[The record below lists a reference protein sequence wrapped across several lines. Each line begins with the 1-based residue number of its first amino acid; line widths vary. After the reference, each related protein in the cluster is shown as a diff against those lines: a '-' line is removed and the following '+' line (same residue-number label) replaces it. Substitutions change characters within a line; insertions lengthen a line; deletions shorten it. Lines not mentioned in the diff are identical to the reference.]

1 MSGFLNVKEAVTLT
15 GLTKKT
21 ICQNC
26 KAGKYITRQV
36 KGNGGL
42 RYEIALTSLPK
53 TAQEIYQKQQA
64 QLALAQLNEQA
75 NLEDIP
81 QAEQALKDYAEQQ
94 KHRQHV
100 KEDGLSQFALLPKA
114 KKDHAKA
121 KQRLLMA
128 LYQTMRQTGLKKR
141 PAIKWF
147 CAAVNRGLDSS
158 TVHPSTVRQAH
169 SSGRT
174 ESKLMSFD
182 SSMGFDSDDL
192 AEAIEL
198 HPVIR
203 AVIPVRFGVQQL
215 GVDTLIKWL
224 YSYERHGIIALVDK
238 SSNAGRQCVIA
249 ENEGLKRYVIGFMVK
264 FPLAS
269 ASKIKAAL
277 AAQKPD
283 LDVVHERSID
293 RYMKQWKTENAQLW
307 TYVTH
312 PDKWKS
318 VYMPAYGSHFE
329 GIERLNQLWE
339 MDSTP
344 WDAILVD
351 GRHSVLA
358 VIDLFSRRMVFHVS
372 KTSSCL
378 HFSRWR

>member
-1 MSGFLNVKEAVTLT
+1 MSDFLSIEEVVNLLGISSSMVHR
-15 GLTKKT
+15 
-21 ICQNC
+21 NRR
-26 KAGKYITRQV
+26 AGKYVVQQV
-36 KGNGGL
+36 KSEGGKDGL
-42 RYEIALTSLPK
+42 KYEIHIDSLTEA
-53 TAQEIYQKQQA
+53 AQAKHKANQVQQA
-64 QLALAQLNEQA
+64 VTTLNEQA
-75 NLEDIP
+75 ASDEIP
-81 QAEQALKDYAEQQ
+81 AADAARKDHAEQEKQRQQRKEQ
-94 KHRQHV
+94 
-100 KEDGLSQFALLPKA
+100 GLSEFAKLPKA

-121 KQRLLMA
+121 KERLLMA

-147 CAAVNRGLDSS
+147 CEAVNRGLGSS

-174 ESKLMSFD
+174 ESKL
-182 SSMGFDSDDL
+182 MGFDSDDL

-358 VIDLFSRRMVFHVS
+358 VIDLFPRRMVFHVS

-378 HFSRWR
+378 HLSRWR